1 MKNKNLLSIIA
12 FVGFALIFAG
22 CSDLDTLPEGDEVTS
37 SQKEDVYDLNPDR
50 AEAGVNAIFA
60 QFSQYMRN
68 EDALGASRHND
79 FGYPSI
85 MLFTDA
91 NGEDVVSDDNGY
103 NWSCNDLDYSDRLY
117 TSLETQIVWNDFYSM
132 IYNANSVVGANYP

>member
-12 FVGFALIFAG
+12 FVGFVFIFAA
-22 CSDLDTLPEGDEVTS
+22 CSDLDTLPDGDTITS
-37 SQKEDVYDLNPDR
+37 SQKENVYDLNPER

-60 QFSQYMRN
+60 QFNQYMPN
-68 EDALGASRHND
+68 EAALGASRHND

-85 MLFTDA
+85 MIFTDT
-91 NGEDVVSDDNGY
+91 NGEDVVSDNNGY
-103 NWSCNDLDYSDRLY
+103 NWTGGNLSYTDRVH

-132 IYNANSVVGANYP
+132 IYT